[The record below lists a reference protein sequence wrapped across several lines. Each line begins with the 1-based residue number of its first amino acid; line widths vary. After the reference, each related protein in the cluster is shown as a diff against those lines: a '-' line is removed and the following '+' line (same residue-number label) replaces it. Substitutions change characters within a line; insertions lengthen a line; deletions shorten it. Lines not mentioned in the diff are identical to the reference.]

1 MIATMATTTETMT
14 LNIANPYHD
23 KFVEQLPLLL
33 KDLDLS
39 AGPLTMGDSAEEPYV
54 QVVAQ
59 WWGLVFVLS
68 NKAAQDLAAG
78 GTALAGVAGLIASI
92 CAAIPAAQ
100 AGGLVLGVIT
110 AILGLYTGIYASMNR
125 GNGIYITALWGVVAV
140 PSLWVPT
147 PR

>member
-1 MIATMATTTETMT
+1 MMATMANMSM
-14 LNIANPYHD
+14 NIDNPFHE
-23 KFVEQLPLLL
+23 KFQEHLPFLL

-39 AGPLTMGDSAEEPYV
+39 SGPLAMADSAEEPYV

-68 NKAAQDLAAG
+68 NKAAQDLATG
-78 GTALAGVAGLIASI
+78 GAAVAGVAGVIAAI
-92 CAAIPAAQ
+92 CAAIPGAQ
-100 AGGLVLGVIT
+100 AAGAVLGVIT

-125 GNGIYITALWGVVAV
+125 GNGIYITALWGVVPV

>member
-1 MIATMATTTETMT
+1 MMATMATMSM
-14 LNIANPYHD
+14 NIENPFHD
-23 KFVEQLPLLL
+23 KFQEHLPFLL

-39 AGPLTMGDSAEEPYV
+39 GPLSMADSAEEPYV

-68 NKAAQDLAAG
+68 DKAASDLATG
-78 GTALAGVAGLIASI
+78 GAAVAGVAGLIAAI
-92 CAAIPAAQ
+92 CAAIPAAVG
-100 AGGLVLGVIT
+100 AGLVVGVIA
-110 AILGLYTGIYASMNR
+110 AILGLYSGIYASMNR